1 MKNIISIAL
10 LVSTILLCKDQTK
23 NKEYSDAIERS
34 LLPNIDLILIPN
46 PYNYLDDEWI
56 LERKPS
62 HYTKSQLVS
71 QLKRY
76 GNSWEKFEKK
86 YKDQLVINGE
96 SVVLNGKGITHSTNH
111 LYDRNIPIVFYGNKY
126 ISPGIY
132 EDIIYQQNIT
142 PTLAHIIDSPLPK
155 GSIDKPINKI
165 LNPSNK
171 NQKPPEII
179 FVIVIDQGGME
190 LFKAQKGNYPN
201 IQKLFDNGAFF
212 PNAEVAHID
221 AHTAV
226 GHVSIG
232 TGAFPKVHTIIAN
245 EKAYP
250 LADGKIKEL
259 PIYEDFNSKIT
270 TQEIAAE
277 TLADVWDLHRNNKPV
292 IISQCYAMRA
302 SIGMAGHGA
311 EFQNQNDSIK
321 ADKDFVYWLTKK
333 DLSWLTASNIFS
345 LPKAVE
351 NYSLFKYLANT
362 SSHPFWP
369 EAHQSKEDIQKNF
382 YKLVGNPLQSRL
394 EGEMVRSVVSSE
406 IIDKNLHKDGET
418 DLVYVTFK
426 AVDATGHSHGWESE
440 ESGLVLK
447 ETDKQVGE
455 IVKFLENNF
464 NDSFLLVL
472 TADHGAGP
480 KMEFS
485 GGSFYSY
492 EALIKT
498 IQTLLPESAR
508 LTENLVFFY
517 TTGQISLNKD
527 VMKKYGISTFQIK
540 KKIESI
546 QVDGK
551 FFFKSVLT
559 RSEMHQ

>member
-46 PYNYLDDEWI
+46 SYNYLDDEWI

-111 LYDRNIPIVFYGNKY
+111 LYDRNIPIVFYGKKY

-132 EDIIYQQNIT
+132 EDKIFQQHIT
-142 PTLAHIIDSPLPK
+142 PTLAQIIDSPLPK
-155 GSIDKPINKI
+155 GSLEKPINKI
-165 LNPSNK
+165 LNPSIK
-171 NQKPPEII
+171 KQKPPEII

-232 TGAFPKVHTIIAN
+232 TGAFPKVHRIIAN

-250 LADGKIKEL
+250 
-259 PIYEDFNSKIT
+259 
-270 TQEIAAE
+270 
-277 TLADVWDLHRNNKPV
+277 
-292 IISQCYAMRA
+292 
-302 SIGMAGHGA
+302 
-311 EFQNQNDSIK
+311 
-321 ADKDFVYWLTKK
+321 
-333 DLSWLTASNIFS
+333 
-345 LPKAVE
+345 
-351 NYSLFKYLANT
+351 
-362 SSHPFWP
+362 
-369 EAHQSKEDIQKNF
+369 
-382 YKLVGNPLQSRL
+382 
-394 EGEMVRSVVSSE
+394 
-406 IIDKNLHKDGET
+406 
-418 DLVYVTFK
+418 
-426 AVDATGHSHGWESE
+426 
-440 ESGLVLK
+440 
-447 ETDKQVGE
+447 
-455 IVKFLENNF
+455 
-464 NDSFLLVL
+464 
-472 TADHGAGP
+472 
-480 KMEFS
+480 
-485 GGSFYSY
+485 
-492 EALIKT
+492 
-498 IQTLLPESAR
+498 
-508 LTENLVFFY
+508 
-517 TTGQISLNKD
+517 
-527 VMKKYGISTFQIK
+527 
-540 KKIESI
+540 
-546 QVDGK
+546 
-551 FFFKSVLT
+551 
-559 RSEMHQ
+559 